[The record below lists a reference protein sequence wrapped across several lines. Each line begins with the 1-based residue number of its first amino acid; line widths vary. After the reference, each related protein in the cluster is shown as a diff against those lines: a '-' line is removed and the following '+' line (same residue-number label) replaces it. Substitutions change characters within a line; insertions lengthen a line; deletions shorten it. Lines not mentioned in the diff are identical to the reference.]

1 MLLNFYTLKMKYIY
15 LYLLTFVVFLAIDA
29 IWLGIIAKNLYSE
42 KIGHLMAENPNLIAA
57 GIFYLLFVATLLI
70 FVVIPGYE
78 AQSLTKTI
86 ILGALF
92 GMITYATYD
101 LTNLATLK
109 DWPLAVTIIDII
121 WGASLATVTSV
132 AGYYIANFLN
142 V

>member
-1 MLLNFYTLKMKYIY
+1 MKYVY
-15 LYLLTFVVFLAIDA
+15 LFLLTFAVFLAIDA
-29 IWLGIIAKNLYSE
+29 IWLGIIAKNMYSD
-42 KIGHLMAENPNLIAA
+42 KIGHLMADNPNLVAA
-57 GIFYLLFVATLLI
+57 GVFYLLFVAVLLVL
-70 FVVIPGYE
+70 VVIPGYE

-86 ILGALF
+86 VLGALF

-109 DWPLAVTIIDII
+109 DWPLSVTIIDII
-121 WGASLATVTSV
+121 WGASLATVTSI

>member
-1 MLLNFYTLKMKYIY
+1 MKY
-15 LYLLTFVVFLAIDA
+15 LYLYIFTFIVFLAIDA
-29 IWLGIIAKNLYSE
+29 IWLGIIAKNMYSD
-42 KIGHLMAENPNLIAA
+42 KIGHLMAENPNLVAA
-57 GIFYLLFVATLLI
+57 GVFYLLFVATLLV

-109 DWPLAVTIIDII
+109 DWPFSTTVIDII
-121 WGASLATVTSV
+121 WGASLATTTSV

-142 V
+142 I

>member
-1 MLLNFYTLKMKYIY
+1 MKYVY
-15 LYLLTFVVFLAIDA
+15 LYILTFIVFLAIDFV
-29 IWLGIIAKNLYSE
+29 WLNWIAKNLYSE
-42 KIGHLMAENPNLIAA
+42 KIGHLLAENPNLIAA
-57 GIFYLLFVATLLI
+57 GVFYLLFVGASLVLA
-70 FVVIPGYE
+70 VLPGYE

-86 ILGALF
+86 MLGAIF

-109 DWPLAVTIIDII
+109 EWPLSVTIIDIV
-121 WGASLATVTSV
+121 WGTSLSTATAV

>member
-1 MLLNFYTLKMKYIY
+1 MKYIY
-15 LYLLTFVVFLAIDA
+15 LYLLTFAVFLIIDA
-29 IWLGIIAKNLYSE
+29 IWLGIIAKNMYSE
-42 KIGHLMAENPNLIAA
+42 KIGHLMAENANLIAA
-57 GIFYLLFVATLLI
+57 GVFYLIFVGTLLV

-78 AQSLTKTI
+78 AQSLTKTV

-109 DWPLAVTIIDII
+109 DWPLSVTIIDIV
-121 WGASLATVTSV
+121 WGASLATITSV

>member
-1 MLLNFYTLKMKYIY
+1 MKY
-15 LYLLTFVVFLAIDA
+15 LYLYILTFLVFLAIDA
-29 IWLGIIAKNLYSE
+29 IWLGIIAKNMYAD

-57 GIFYLLFVATLLI
+57 GIFYLLFVATLLV
-70 FVVIPGYE
+70 FVILPGYE
-78 AQSLTKTI
+78 AQSLSKVI
-86 ILGALF
+86 LLGALF

-101 LTNLATLK
+101 LTNLATLR
-109 DWPLAVTIIDII
+109 DWPLSTTIIDII

>member
-1 MLLNFYTLKMKYIY
+1 MKYIY
-15 LYLLTFVVFLAIDA
+15 LFLLTFAVFLAIDA
-29 IWLGIIAKNLYSE
+29 IWLGIVAKNMYSD
-42 KIGHLMAENPNLIAA
+42 KIGHLLAENPNLVAA
-57 GIFYLLFVATLLI
+57 GVFYLLFVAVLLV

-78 AQSLTKTI
+78 EQSLTKTI
-86 ILGALF
+86 VLGALF

-109 DWPLAVTIIDII
+109 DWPLSVTIIDII
-121 WGASLATVTSV
+121 WGTSLATATSI

>member
-1 MLLNFYTLKMKYIY
+1 MKY
-15 LYLLTFVVFLAIDA
+15 LYLYILTFIVFLAIDA
-29 IWLGIIAKNLYSE
+29 IWLGIIAKNMYAD

-57 GIFYLLFVATLLI
+57 LVFYLLFVATLLV
-70 FVVIPGYE
+70 FVVVPGYE

-109 DWPLAVTIIDII
+109 DWPLSTTIIDII
-121 WGASLATVTSV
+121 WGTSLATATSI

-142 V
+142 I

>member
-1 MLLNFYTLKMKYIY
+1 MKYVY
-15 LYLLTFVVFLAIDA
+15 LYILTFIVFLAIDFV
-29 IWLGIIAKNLYSE
+29 WLNWIAKNLYSE
-42 KIGHLMAENPNLIAA
+42 KIGHLLAENPNLIAA
-57 GIFYLLFVATLLI
+57 GVFYLLFVAASLVLA
-70 FVVIPGYE
+70 VLPGYE

-86 ILGALF
+86 MLGAIF

-109 DWPLAVTIIDII
+109 EWPLSVTIIDII
-121 WGASLATVTSV
+121 WGTSLSTATAV